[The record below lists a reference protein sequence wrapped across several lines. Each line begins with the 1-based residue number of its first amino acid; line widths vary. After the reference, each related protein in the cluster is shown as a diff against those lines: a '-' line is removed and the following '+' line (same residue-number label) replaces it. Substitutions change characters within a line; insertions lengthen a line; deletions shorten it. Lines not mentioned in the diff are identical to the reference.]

1 MFLTYCLFISFIAVY
16 CPTDVEERA
25 NSISFHELT
34 ETMFAYVVP
43 VVRTSCKWPWQLQ
56 AATVRPTHGPLDS
69 LSRGPWPTDVD
80 SGAASEASCT

>member
-1 MFLTYCLFISFIAVY
+1 VY

-56 AATVRPTHGPLDS
+56 AAT
-69 LSRGPWPTDVD
+69 
-80 SGAASEASCT
+80 E